1 MDWVERA
8 REIIRRIPQTAWVL
22 GAVGLSFIIIGIV
35 THFTAGND
43 TGGSTTLPSVAPLSS
58 ISAP

>member
-1 MDWVERA
+1 MTWGERV

-22 GAVGLSFIIIGIV
+22 GAVGLSFIVIGIV
-35 THFTAGND
+35 THFTAGD
-43 TGGSTTLPSVAPLSS
+43 AAGGSTPSPSTTPVSS